1 MCGLLTKNV
10 VVHENSIELRMP
22 DDESLWIT
30 GDVVQHV
37 LDLPTGSIKEL
48 PTPDT
53 NSAADKYQKMY
64 LALKYVV
71 ATYKKEKEEKKE
83 KGKEK
88 DPAVDEE
95 QAADEEQA

>member
-1 MCGLLTKNV
+1 
-10 VVHENSIELRMP
+10 
-22 DDESLWIT
+22 
-30 GDVVQHV
+30 
-37 LDLPTGSIKEL
+37 LPTGSIKEL

-53 NSAADKYQKMY
+53 DSAADEYQKMY

-71 ATYKKEKEEKKE
+71 ATYKKEKEEKKG

-95 QAADEEQA
+95 